1 MRRISKK
8 KLIILFT
15 ILVAIVAIAISIGL
29 SRALKKEIIQVN
41 IKDNEGKISE
51 ASLTIEGMI
60 DEEYHYIL
68 LPRVVNNYVVDKYYV
83 DDADMA
89 FENGFLDAD
98 SYYNSEDD
106 AKDTTKEN
114 DTKNEDTPTTEDVEE
129 RGKNGVFYPN
139 DYLMLTPEQIEAKA
153 VTISVKYN
161 YIETEEDGRIYK
173 KELLQDTS
181 YSTDMETFESKG
193 GVEAYIP
200 DNVSV
205 ELLEVN
211 QDARERLGSAAR
223 AITKNGSLMLYDV
236 YDIKL
241 NIDEEDEFDWKKYQ
255 DTIKIKIRGLDDN
268 YQYNLF
274 KYDDIDFSLTEIE
287 LIAEEQ
293 GVFFAEVDTIENY
306 VLMINS
312 DSMTAEITASDEAIG
327 AEGETETDVWDGTS
341 ATSFFAG
348 TGTQTDP
355 YLIRTAEELK
365 YLQIRVSQMGQ
376 TFQNQYIELIANL
389 DLAGRDWVPIG
400 NGEDSFQGHFNGSGL
415 TISNANLTSS
425 TNSRYGLFGS
435 IGDASTTTTIRNLEI
450 SGFNI
455 TVSQGRN
462 NANFDVYAGILV
474 ADMFQNSYVE
484 NCIVKN
490 SKITVSNQSTV
501 NNRNKK
507 FSFGGIAGR
516 ICNTYDYPEDTPTN
530 PSNIINCAS
539 DVDIDSRNYTM
550 NNNDGNLQYTAHC
563 STGGIVGTILY
574 HNIFPE
580 NCFYTGQIRGS
591 ANFAGPIF
599 GVMRDVTYDYSGN
612 VANQFEDFFTGNQTL
627 NMASYYGAYTV
638 YGYNNNYSTSRTFT
652 SDNSSGTV
660 PLDTTY
666 RVAITAGNG
675 NNGRLLKK
683 KYEGMNKGIY
693 TNNMNTMLAR
703 FQTRAD
709 ANVDYLGWT
718 YSTSEWF
725 SFQAPF
731 EVSVTT
737 DENYYLYTAIVT
749 PTGTNYTYNWI
760 YGDTVVNNGNATIN
774 VGFDY
779 NNERE
784 ASLFVKDGNYTRL
797 VSFTIPK
804 SIFELTIEYD
814 ASTNSITGVWQGN
827 GKYDTSRNDYNQ
839 YQWQWYKAELT
850 EDYEALTTGRTYSPV
865 DVEYD
870 YKLVATLITNTNTKY
885 EAEYT
890 PNRNVVYVSSNGRDS
905 YDGRT
910 PQTPKRTMASAY
922 GLLSSN
928 GTIYS
933 NIIVVMGFY
942 TGSTDA
948 EDTNWLHKANSTTY
962 NKATTITGK
971 YHGTDYNG
979 EIPLTT
985 DMDVTEGFAA
995 YLNADTRFICVDF
1008 DGGTRAPTYWWST
1021 DGVEYVRIW

>member
-15 ILVAIVAIAISIGL
+15 ILIAIVAIAISIGL

-41 IKDNEGKISE
+41 IKDSEGKISE

-60 DEEYHYIL
+60 DDEYHYIL
-68 LPRVVNNYVVDKYYV
+68 LPRVVNNFIVEKYYIN
-83 DDADMA
+83 DADMA
-89 FENGFLDAD
+89 FENGFIDAD

-106 AKDTTKEN
+106 DKDTTKEN
-114 DTKNEDTPTTEDVEE
+114 DTKNEDTPTTEDVKE
-129 RGKNGVFYPN
+129 RGENGVFYPN

-181 YSTDMETFESKG
+181 YSTDRETFESKG
-193 GVEAYIP
+193 GVEAYAP
-200 DNVSV
+200 ENVSV
-205 ELLEVN
+205 ELLEVD
-211 QDARERLGSAAR
+211 QDSREILGSTAR

-241 NIDEEDEFDWKKYQ
+241 NIDEEEEFDWKKYQ

-274 KYDDIDFSLTEIE
+274 KYDDIDFSLTEVE

-327 AEGETETDVWDGTS
+327 AEGETETDVWNGRTGN
-341 ATSFFAG
+341 SFFG
-348 TGTQTDP
+348 GSGTQTDP
-355 YLIRTAEELK
+355 YIIKTGEQLK
-365 YLQIRVSQMGQ
+365 YFQYRVSQMED
-376 TFQNQYIELIANL
+376 TFQNQYIELGANI
-389 DLAGRDWVPIG
+389 DLSRRDWVPIG
-400 NGEDSFQGHFNGSGL
+400 NGEVNFQGHFNGSGFI
-415 TISNANLTSS
+415 ISNGNLTSS
-425 TNSRYGLFGS
+425 TNGRYGLFGS
-435 IGDASTTTTIRNLEI
+435 IGDASTTTTIRNLEV
-450 SGFNI
+450 SGFTI
-455 TVSQGRN
+455 KVSQSGN
-462 NANFDVYAGILV
+462 SFDVFAGIIV
-474 ADMFQNSYVE
+474 ADMFQNSFVE

-490 SKITVSNQSTV
+490 SSITVSNSATI

-516 ICNTYDYPEDTPTN
+516 ICNTYDYPEATPAN

-539 DVDIDSRNYTM
+539 DVDIDSRNYTIG
-550 NNNDGNLQYTAHC
+550 NTNDNLKFTAHC

-574 HNIFPE
+574 HNVFPE

-599 GVMRDVTYDYSGN
+599 GAMRDVTYDNSGN
-612 VANQFEDFFTGNQTL
+612 VENQFEDFFTGNQTL
-627 NMASYYGAYTV
+627 NMTSYYGAYTV
-638 YGYNNNYSTSRTFT
+638 YGYTTTNSSSSKTFT

-660 PLDTTY
+660 PSNDIYRLATTG
-666 RVAITAGNG
+666 GNG
-675 NNGRLLKK
+675 NTTRLLKK

-693 TNNMNTMLAR
+693 TNNMNTMLTR
-703 FQTRAD
+703 FQNRAD
-709 ANVDYLGWT
+709 ANPAFLGWT
-718 YSTSEWF
+718 YSNSGWF

-731 EVSVTT
+731 TVSVTT
-737 DENYYLYTAIVT
+737 DENYYLYTAVVT
-749 PTGTNYTYNWI
+749 PTGTNYTYKWT
-760 YGDTVVNNGNATIN
+760 YGNTVVNNGNATVN

-779 NNERE
+779 NNERQGM
-784 ASLFVKDGNYTRL
+784 LFVNDGYFTRAAG
-797 VSFTIPK
+797 FTIPK
-804 SIFELTIEYD
+804 SIFELIIEYD

-850 EDYEALTTGRTYSPV
+850 EAYEAVSTGRTYSPV

-933 NIIVVMGFY
+933 NIIVVIGYY

-948 EDTNWLHKANSTTY
+948 EDTNWLHQANSTTY
-962 NKATTITGK
+962 NKAATITGK
-971 YHGTDYNG
+971 YRGTDHQG
-979 EIPLTT
+979 EIPLTSN
-985 DMDVTEGFAA
+985 MQVEEGDAV

-1008 DGGTRAPTYWWST
+1008 DGGTQAQTSWWDT
-1021 DGVEYVRIW
+1021 DYVEYVRIW